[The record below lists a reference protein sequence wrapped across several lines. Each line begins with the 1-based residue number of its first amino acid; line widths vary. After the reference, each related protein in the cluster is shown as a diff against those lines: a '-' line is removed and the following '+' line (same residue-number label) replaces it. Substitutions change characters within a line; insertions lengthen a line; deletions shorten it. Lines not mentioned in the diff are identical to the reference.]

1 MPDSHITVASY
12 NVHRC
17 IGTDGRLD
25 LHRVAAVI
33 KSLDADVIGIQEV
46 NSSNLGDR
54 ETDQLEY
61 LSKMSGLDF
70 IMGPTIH
77 EGRSQYGNAILTNLK
92 LVAVRRIDLSVR
104 DREPRGALDVDLQV
118 DGRTVR
124 IIVTHLGLS
133 AVERKQQFRKLRSL
147 LDTDGSEVQIVMG
160 DFNDWYP
167 FSRPIAW
174 LNRHFGRS
182 PAKLTFP
189 STFPLLPLDRIW
201 VKPSE
206 TMLRMKVH
214 ATPLSRMASDHL
226 PIIATLALT
235 DR

>member
-17 IGTDGRLD
+17 VGTDGRID
-25 LHRVAAVI
+25 PHRTAAVI

-46 NSSNLGDR
+46 NSSNLGDGER
-54 ETDQLEY
+54 DQLEY
-61 LSKMSGLDF
+61 LSNMSGLES

-77 EGRSQYGNAILTNLK
+77 KGRAQYGNAILTNLK
-92 LVAVRRIDLSVR
+92 VAAVRRIDLSVR
-104 DREPRGALDVDLQV
+104 DREPRGALDVDLQI

-133 AVERKQQFRKLRSL
+133 TVERKWQFRKLRRL
-147 LDTDGSEVQIVMG
+147 LDIDGNDVQIVMG
-160 DFNDWYP
+160 DFNEWYP

-189 STFPLLPLDRIW
+189 STFPLFPLDRIW

-214 ATPLSRMASDHL
+214 ATPLSRIASDHL

-235 DR
+235 LR